1 MGYEAERQHIVRTV
15 ADMTRWGTLDPAGGS
30 VSVRAGFTNIVSTT
44 ASASFMRWDIATRN
58 MIVFGIE
65 GNIVER
71 TADLAPPDA
80 PLHMAIYRGF
90 PDCNAIV
97 HSHAPYSLA
106 FASLGLGVPACTN
119 KLDTLGEVPCFVSDD
134 PTVKEDVLSG
144 RVTIDVPECMGSR
157 PDVVA
162 GYLLTINPQVLE
174 HFVSRANEL
183 TRHGL
188 GFVVYRHGVFV
199 FARNLDEAVENLT
212 RIEVSARTALFQATL
227 NNGISGIRPNPHHNP
242 TATWS
247 DGSYASR
254 HN

>member
-30 VSVRAGFTNIVSTT
+30 VSVRADEKSIVSTT
-44 ASASFMRWDIATRN
+44 ASASFARWDITTRN
-58 MIVFGIE
+58 MIVFGLD
-65 GNIVER
+65 GTIVER

-80 PLHMAIYRGF
+80 PLHMMIYREF
-90 PDCNAIV
+90 PGCRAIV

-119 KLDTLGEVPCFVSDD
+119 KIDTLGEVPCLVSDD

-144 RVTIDVPECMGSR
+144 RVKIDVPECMGSR

-162 GYLLTINPQVLE
+162 GYQLTINPQVIE
-174 HFVSRANEL
+174 HFSGRVDEL
-183 TRHGL
+183 NRHGL

-199 FARNLDEAVENLT
+199 FARNLDEAAENLM

-227 NNGISGIRPNPHHNP
+227 QGGINGIKPDPLHKPGV
-242 TATWS
+242 TWS
-247 DGSYASR
+247 NGLYARNNS
-254 HN
+254 

>member
-15 ADMTRWGTLDPAGGS
+15 ADMTRWGTLDPAGGA
-30 VSVRAGFTNIVSTT
+30 VSVRSGSAIVSTT
-44 ASASFMRWDIATRN
+44 ASASFMRWDITTRN
-58 MIVFGIE
+58 MIVFGLDGAVI
-65 GNIVER
+65 ER

-80 PLHMAIYRGF
+80 PLHMAIYQNF

-119 KLDTLGEVPCFVSDD
+119 KLDTLGEVPCLISDD
-134 PTVKEDVLSG
+134 PTVKDDVLSG
-144 RVTIDVPECMGSR
+144 RVDIDVPECMGSR

-162 GYLLTINPQVLE
+162 GYLLTINPQILE
-174 HFVSRANEL
+174 HFGPRAGEL
-183 TRHGL
+183 KRHGL

-199 FARNLDEAVENLT
+199 FARNLDEAAENLT

-227 NNGISGIRPNPHHNP
+227 NNGISGIKPDPLYHP
-242 TATWS
+242 AATWS
-247 DGSYASR
+247 DGLYARKHS
-254 HN
+254 